1 MLQALLTHLLADVI
15 GSLVPIRTVRPA
27 SVVLGVAAGAGTIAA
42 ALSDLDALAL
52 ILAAAMALFLGA
64 ALVLSRPARR
74 VEVRLVQ
81 HAGSKRLAYV
91 VDLSRRKA
99 LIGGA
104 ITAAFT
110 AVIVLLLAATY
121 PLPLRSTS
129 SDFELPWP
137 VAAVALGGVAVGS
150 ALLAVISLADAI
162 RGAYLAV
169 IGEGVLLRTGLGST
183 FVPWQHVK
191 EVALEEVEGY
201 ASHRFVAVQYTH
213 DAAARTTGAV
223 RAVTRVVGW
232 MRLAPRT
239 PGTLRVRGN
248 MLTAPEADVMALLHL
263 MHTDPA
269 ARDRVASPGAVR
281 LTFGERSAP

>member
-15 GSLVPIRTVRPA
+15 GGLVPIRIVRPA

-42 ALSDLDALAL
+42 AVSDLDALAL
-52 ILAAAMALFLGA
+52 ILAAAMVLFLGA

-74 VEVRLVQ
+74 IDVRLVQ

-104 ITAAFT
+104 ITAAFA
-110 AVIVLLLAATY
+110 AVVVLLLAATY
-121 PLPLRSTS
+121 PLPLRSSS
-129 SDFELPWP
+129 SDLELPWP
-137 VAAVALGGVAVGS
+137 IAAIVLGGVGAGS

-183 FVPWQHVK
+183 FVPWQHV
-191 EVALEEVEGY
+191 EDVALEEAGGY
-201 ASHRFVAVQYTH
+201 AGHRFVAVRYTH
-213 DAAARTTGAV
+213 EAAALTTGAIRV
-223 RAVTRVVGW
+223 VTRVVGW
-232 MRLAPRT
+232 MRLTPRT
-239 PGTLRVRGN
+239 PRTLRIRGN

-269 ARDRVASPGAVR
+269 ARDRVASPGATR